1 MFKKKVIEL
10 LTSID
15 KKLNMII
22 SIQKAQV
29 IKNQSKGDK

>member
-1 MFKKKVIEL
+1 MYKKKVIEL

-15 KKLNMII
+15 KKLNTII